1 MEPDLA
7 AFRGALGGLA
17 FVDDPQTLKAMSRDW
32 STVSPLLR
40 KSLRGRVADGAV
52 APRDRAE
59 IVSIIQAA
67 VRHRVNLI
75 ARGGGTANYGQS
87 VPLAGGV
94 LVDFRNFTGIV
105 SADRTRVRARAGT
118 NMATL
123 DAELRLRGT
132 ELRIHPSTRHDS
144 TLSGFVAGGSGGI
157 GSVRWGLLRDRGNI
171 AAIEL
176 LSIEENPRAVE
187 LRGRDVLLAHHAY
200 GTNGLIVEIEM
211 PLAPAWD
218 WHEAIFSFPDFA
230 SALACAVRLGHEDAL
245 LLKAL
250 SLQEWPIPSLMAELA
265 AFVPAGH
272 TMLNTMVA
280 AQHLDELGE
289 LVSEYRGARAVCARE
304 GAGPYGQPLYKFCYG
319 HSLLQVQRRNP
330 KFTSVQ
336 TMFAASDLA
345 AQIGAL
351 HPQFAGRMPF
361 RLEFQKA
368 QGRLVAVGSPLFV
381 YESEAQMA
389 AIVAQVQAAGGHV
402 ANSHTTSI
410 RNVGIKALSE
420 ADIAFARRM
429 DPHGL
434 LNPGKIDLVAG
445 ESDALKTGLETS
457 GWHADMRAEP
467 RARA

>member
-1 MEPDLA
+1 MKPDLA
-7 AFRGALGGLA
+7 AFRADLDGLA

-59 IVSIIQAA
+59 IVTIIKAA
-67 VRHRVNLI
+67 VRHRVPLI

-94 LVDFRNFTGIV
+94 LVDFRNYAGIV
-105 SADRTRVRARAGT
+105 GSDRTRMRALSGT
-118 NMATL
+118 NMAAL
-123 DAELRLRGT
+123 DNDLRKDGV

-144 TLSGFVAGGSGGI
+144 TLAGFVAGGSGGI
-157 GSVRWGLLRDRGNI
+157 GSIRWGLLRDRGNI
-171 AAIEL
+171 ASIGL
-176 LSIEENPRAVE
+176 LSVEESPRYVE
-187 LRGRDVLLAHHAY
+187 LRGHDVLLAHHAY

-218 WHEAIFSFPDFA
+218 WHEAIFCFPDFA
-230 SALACAVRLGHEDAL
+230 SALACAVRVGHEDGL

-250 SLQEWPIPSLMAELA
+250 SLQEWPIPTLMAGLA
-265 AFVPAGH
+265 GLVPAGH

-280 AQHLDELGE
+280 AQHLDELVE
-289 LVSEYRGARAVCARE
+289 LVGAFRGRLAHSAFE
-304 GAGPYGQPLYKFCYG
+304 GNGPYGEPLYKFCYG
-319 HSLLQVQRRNP
+319 HSLLQVQKSNP

-336 TMFAASDLA
+336 TMFAAPDLC
-345 AQIGAL
+345 AQIGGL
-351 HPQFAGRMPF
+351 HPQFAGRLPF

-381 YESEAQMA
+381 YENEAQMA
-389 AIVAQVQAAGGHV
+389 AIVAQVQAAGGQV

-410 RNVGIKALSE
+410 RNVGIKTLTD
-420 ADIAFARRM
+420 ADFAFARRM

-434 LNPGKIDLVAG
+434 LNPGKIDLTTG
-445 ESDALKTGLETS
+445 ESAALKTSLGTS
-457 GWHADMRAEP
+457 GWHADRRADP
-467 RARA
+467 SARV